1 VEETAVP
8 RRYTLLCASIACA
21 LAAPV
26 ASAQTFPNKP
36 IRLVNPAAPG
46 GNSDVFFRL
55 LQPKMNEA
63 LGQPVVMDYRPG
75 AGGTVGGEAIA
86 RAAPDGYVTGL
97 VAASFVINPA
107 MIRKMP
113 YDTAKDFTA
122 LGIIVDVPTG
132 LVVHPSLPAKNVKQ
146 LIALAKAS
154 PDQIFYSTSGRGTVG
169 HLAAEL
175 LNSTAKIRLVHVPY
189 KGAGPAVI
197 DLVAGHIQL
206 QFASVPLLVGHVQ
219 TGRLRMIAQ
228 TGAKRAAFARDVP
241 TMEESGLPGFI
252 VRSPFGFVGPAGM
265 PRPIAEKLNLALVTA
280 IRDPENSKA
289 LLAAG
294 AEPIGSTLDEH
305 AASVRSEIDKWKKVA
320 KDANIEPQ

>member
-1 VEETAVP
+1 MKSAV
-8 RRYTLLCASIACA
+8 A
-21 LAAPV
+21 LAV
-26 ASAQTFPNKP
+26 AACFAAAGGETHAQTYPVKP
-36 IRLVNPAAPG
+36 VRIVNPAAPG
-46 GNSDVFFRL
+46 GNSDIFFRL
-55 LQPKMNEA
+55 LQPKMMEV
-63 LGQPVVMDYRPG
+63 LGQPIVMDYRPG

-122 LGIIVDVPTG
+122 LGLIVDVPSG
-132 LVVHPSLPAKNVKQ
+132 LVVHPSLPARNVKQ
-146 LIALAKAS
+146 LITLAKAS

-175 LNSTAKIRLVHVPY
+175 LNSTAGIKLVHVPY

-197 DLVAGHIQL
+197 DLVAGNIQL

-228 TGAKRAAFARDVP
+228 TGAKRASFAKDVP

-252 VRSPFGFVGPAGM
+252 VRSPFGFIGPAGI
-265 PRPIAEKLNLALVTA
+265 PRPIAEKLNQALVAA
-280 IRDPENSKA
+280 IRDPQNSEA
-289 LLAAG
+289 LLKAG
-294 AEPIGSTLDEH
+294 AEPVGSTLDEH
-305 AASVRSEIDKWKKVA
+305 AASVRSEIEKWKKVA
-320 KDANIEPQ
+320 KDAGIEPQ